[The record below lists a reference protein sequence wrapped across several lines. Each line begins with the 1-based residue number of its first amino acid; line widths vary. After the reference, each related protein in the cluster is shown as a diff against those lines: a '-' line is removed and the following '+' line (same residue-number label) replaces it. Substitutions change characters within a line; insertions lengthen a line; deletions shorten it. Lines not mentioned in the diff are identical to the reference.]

1 MIKQKFAW
9 QQKYFQ
15 MDEIESKTVAATNL
29 TDKEVCIMDLVLLLM
44 LIWVHFCSIVLMARR

>member
-15 MDEIESKTVAATNL
+15 MYEIESNTKPATNL

-44 LIWVHFCSIVLMARR
+44 LIWVRFCSIVLMARR